1 MATEENYE
9 LEVTCL
15 IGGDPST
22 FLVTLPRTT
31 TINEP
36 TEVVHQKV
44 VHQRGQLAAF
54 RVRFVEVNLW
64 NVCLEFHVIVDSD
77 VIACLAD
84 ALASQ
89 VDIDIGSFERDLS
102 GFTLED

>member
-22 FLVTLPRTT
+22 LLVTPPRTT

-36 TEVVHQKV
+36 TKV

-54 RVRFVEVNLW
+54 RVRFVKVNLW
-64 NVCLEFHVIVDSD
+64 KAVLNSM
-77 VIACLAD
+77 
-84 ALASQ
+84 
-89 VDIDIGSFERDLS
+89 
-102 GFTLED
+102 